1 MDTNRKHSLKGCSK
15 SVFCVHISCDILTL
29 FCVKLLIVI
38 LGPNGPTGAQGIQG
52 QQGSK
57 GEIGP
62 QGARGAKVS

>member
-1 MDTNRKHSLKGCSK
+1 MH
-15 SVFCVHISCDILTL
+15 VHISCDILTL

-38 LGPNGPTGAQGIQG
+38 LGPNGSTGAQGIQG

-62 QGARGAKVS
+62 QGARGTKVS

>member
-1 MDTNRKHSLKGCSK
+1 MH
-15 SVFCVHISCDILTL
+15 VHISCDILTL

-38 LGPNGPTGAQGIQG
+38 LGPNGSTGAQGIQG

-62 QGARGAKVS
+62 QGTRGAKVSCVSVHVITSSTGLLT